1 MLHLFKQSI
10 NFILGKPNSQPS
22 HPDYVPSQF
31 VHLQT
36 GSLGKG
42 KKRLQRFESATK
54 RRAKLFK
61 DCTEHISDDS
71 DSPCDISGI
80 EQLDVTADAET
91 ADAEPTVP
99 TIETLSPVRP
109 PAAASSSS
117 ADVFMVTSTPGLS
130 SPLPHIERRMMF
142 DEMNNLRREKAD
154 LAAERDLLADKLNH
168 AQLNSATIKDN
179 NGRSKF
185 YTGLSWEVFTQLSL
199 FLSTVITTSAKC
211 MLPATEQLFLTLV
224 KLRQNL
230 PFELISHQAGVD
242 VSTVSRSFWK
252 TIEVLYRKIGFM
264 VRWPERETLN
274 ETLPAIFKLHF
285 PRLTGIMDCFEMF
298 IDRPKNLKA
307 RAEVYSN
314 YKKHSTVKVFIV
326 CSPRGAVTYLSTAW
340 GGRASDVEMVRASDF
355 ISPKYHQPR
364 DQLLADRGF
373 TLVEEFVVSC
383 GAELLIPS
391 FTKGKKQLSP
401 KEVEVSRSISTV
413 RIHIERVIGLLKNRF
428 KILQGPLTINLIKSQ
443 KDEAEEVDIASI
455 DKLVDVCTTLVNI
468 AD

>member
-80 EQLDVTADAET
+80 EQLDVTSDAET

-142 DEMNNLRREKAD
+142 D
-154 LAAERDLLADKLNH
+154 
-168 AQLNSATIKDN
+168 
-179 NGRSKF
+179 
-185 YTGLSWEVFTQLSL
+185 
-199 FLSTVITTSAKC
+199 
-211 MLPATEQLFLTLV
+211 
-224 KLRQNL
+224 
-230 PFELISHQAGVD
+230 
-242 VSTVSRSFWK
+242 
-252 TIEVLYRKIGFM
+252 
-264 VRWPERETLN
+264 
-274 ETLPAIFKLHF
+274 
-285 PRLTGIMDCFEMF
+285 
-298 IDRPKNLKA
+298 
-307 RAEVYSN
+307 
-314 YKKHSTVKVFIV
+314 
-326 CSPRGAVTYLSTAW
+326 
-340 GGRASDVEMVRASDF
+340 
-355 ISPKYHQPR
+355 
-364 DQLLADRGF
+364 
-373 TLVEEFVVSC
+373 
-383 GAELLIPS
+383 
-391 FTKGKKQLSP
+391 
-401 KEVEVSRSISTV
+401 
-413 RIHIERVIGLLKNRF
+413 
-428 KILQGPLTINLIKSQ
+428 
-443 KDEAEEVDIASI
+443 
-455 DKLVDVCTTLVNI
+455 
-468 AD
+468 